1 MNEQLKDKVAVVTGA
16 GGAIGRSISLRLARE
31 GAVIGINDINSDTI
45 EKTLQLLTKENLQ
58 GFALPADLTDSNAV
72 QSMFETVKTDHQR
85 LDILVN
91 NAGIL
96 SPGPDFDILRQ
107 SVFDKLIEDQRTHG
121 KSLESLKITSSYQD
135 KWWHKILD
143 INLNGMFYCTREAL
157 KIMEENRSG
166 RIINM
171 ASITGLAGS
180 FNIAY
185 AASKGAVIS
194 FTKSVAKEVIASGI
208 LVNAIAPGYIET
220 PMLNQDPSSMAI
232 MLGQTPAGR
241 LGTAD
246 EIASTVA
253 FLAGEDSEYY
263 VGQVLSPNGGAYV

>member
-1 MNEQLKDKVAVVTGA
+1 
-16 GGAIGRSISLRLARE
+16 
-31 GAVIGINDINSDTI
+31 
-45 EKTLQLLTKENLQ
+45 
-58 GFALPADLTDSNAV
+58 
-72 QSMFETVKTDHQR
+72 
-85 LDILVN
+85 
-91 NAGIL
+91 
-96 SPGPDFDILRQ
+96 
-107 SVFDKLIEDQRTHG
+107 
-121 KSLESLKITSSYQD
+121 
-135 KWWHKILD
+135 
-143 INLNGMFYCTREAL
+143 
-157 KIMEENRSG
+157 
-166 RIINM
+166 M